1 MCAPEAIIMPL
12 YPSNFEWLIWL
23 LSGMGALVVLAIS
36 QGMAVTYLSKD
47 KVLGGILSSLIT
59 IAFAQIAV
67 VCILVGITRLMKRA
81 SGN

>member
-1 MCAPEAIIMPL
+1 MPL
-12 YPSNFEWLIWL
+12 HSNNFEWLIWL

-47 KVLGGILSSLIT
+47 KVLGGILSALIT

-81 SGN
+81 SGI

>member
-12 YPSNFEWLIWL
+12 YPSNVEWLIWL

-47 KVLGGILSSLIT
+47 KVLGGILSALIT